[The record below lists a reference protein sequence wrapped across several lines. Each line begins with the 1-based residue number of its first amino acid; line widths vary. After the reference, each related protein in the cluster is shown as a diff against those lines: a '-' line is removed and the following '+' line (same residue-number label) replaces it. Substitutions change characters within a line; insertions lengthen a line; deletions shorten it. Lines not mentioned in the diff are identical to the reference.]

1 MQGWRLSSK
10 FSFVSSLQ
18 IYIFSSKKVTNPYF
32 LTSEKVDTHFI
43 YQILPLVGK
52 ALGIVVG
59 IGDKLRLL
67 RVSIPKGETKNVLL
81 EIDKRDLSYWDEQT
95 HAFIQVKGPI
105 RFEIGASSA
114 DIRQTVMK

>member
-1 MQGWRLSSK
+1 MGSG
-10 FSFVSSLQ
+10 VS
-18 IYIFSSKKVTNPYF
+18 
-32 LTSEKVDTHFI
+32 
-43 YQILPLVGK
+43 LPRRQ
-52 ALGIVVG
+52 
-59 IGDKLRLL
+59 LRAFQ